1 MAVLSDHVLRDGLR
15 RKGIRIANDLANRQA
30 AQVAEAKKNGKFG
43 YFSKGELV
51 VEDRRP
57 SRTKAAHRQ
66 KQNQTATAVIPGNDI
81 SDNHNH
87 DDYPE
92 LQRPD
97 HRYLRDPSP
106 FNDATECDSDAAT
119 GRDSIGSVDQ
129 RRCHLDN
136 RSRPTLGKHAVNE
149 ERADRSRPRADR
161 ATTSDNS
168 TNVGRRRGR
177 GTPLPPP
184 HQTVWPRPMD

>member
-1 MAVLSDHVLRDGLR
+1 M
-15 RKGIRIANDLANRQA
+15 
-30 AQVAEAKKNGKFG
+30 
-43 YFSKGELV
+43 

-57 SRTKAAHRQ
+57 SRTKAAHLQ

-81 SDNHNH
+81 ADNHND

-97 HRYLRDPSP
+97 HRYPRDPSP
-106 FNDATECDSDAAT
+106 FSDATECESDAAT

-149 ERADRSRPRADR
+149 ERADRSWPRADR

-168 TNVGRRRGR
+168 TNGGRGRGR
-177 GTPLPPP
+177 GTSSKARATKPGVLTRNPEAGREEERKGRIDNMLGQRTSR
-184 HQTVWPRPMD
+184 HSNASSAWK